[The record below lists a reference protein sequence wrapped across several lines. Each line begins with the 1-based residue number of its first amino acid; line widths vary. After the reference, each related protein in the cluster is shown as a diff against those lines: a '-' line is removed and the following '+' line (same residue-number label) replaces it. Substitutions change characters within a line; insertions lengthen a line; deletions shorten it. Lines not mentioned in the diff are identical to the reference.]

1 MGEQGA
7 GELPSLGRFSN
18 NDSRFECIVHRALCV
33 AGINAECLGDTVVG
47 VIFPLL
53 RKQRL
58 SELTLTGAH
67 LVSPSG
73 AEAGE

>member
-1 MGEQGA
+1 MIVGLNALFTEHFVWLEFNA
-7 GELPSLGRFSN
+7 ESLGER
-18 NDSRFECIVHRALCV
+18 
-33 AGINAECLGDTVVG
+33 VVG
-47 VIFPLL
+47 VIFPFL

-73 AEAGE
+73 AEAGG